1 MPEPRPITRRV
12 DDGAADM
19 SSLVQLGLA
28 DPQPVP
34 EPPPPAVDPF
44 QEPVPQDEPVD
55 EPTGDDAA

>member
-34 EPPPPAVDPF
+34 EPPPPTVDPF

-55 EPTGDDAA
+55 GAA